1 MTVLDYIFIGCA
13 AVAVAVGAWKGLL
26 KQLFALVG
34 IFVVAVGTT
43 YLAPYPAQWLSSV
56 IEGDGLRSIVAMIIT
71 FVVLALAYG
80 IVTAI
85 ISKIVNKGKVLGA
98 LNRVLGAVLAVG
110 VVYLVFA
117 VLCSLLLD
125 TADDFLPRIKGLMQ
139 QSFRESWVM
148 QNVYA
153 NNFFGNWL
161 LGVLAEKIPSIV
173 PAA

>member
-43 YLAPYPAQWLSSV
+43 YLAPHPAQWLSSV

-125 TADDFLPRIKGLMQ
+125 TADDFLPRIKGLLQ

>member
-1 MTVLDYIFIGCA
+1 MVA
-13 AVAVAVGAWKGLL
+13 A
-26 KQLFALVG
+26 
-34 IFVVAVGTT
+34 
-43 YLAPYPAQWLSSV
+43 
-56 IEGDGLRSIVAMIIT
+56 IVMM
-71 FVVLALAYG
+71 L
-80 IVTAI
+80 
-85 ISKIVNKGKVLGA
+85 
-98 LNRVLGAVLAVG
+98 VLGAVLAVG

-125 TADDFLPRIKGLMQ
+125 TADDFLPRIKGLLQ

>member
-98 LNRVLGAVLAVG
+98 VLAVG

-125 TADDFLPRIKGLMQ
+125 TADDFLPRIKGLLQ
-139 QSFRESWVM
+139 QSFCESWVM
-148 QNVYA
+148 KNVYA